1 MDNHSISRL
10 PKGLIPIAAISALI
24 LVILFAL
31 GVLGGDKKT
40 EAGTTDVKGLA
51 LPSNAKTLKVSNQ
64 MQANLLSWQGTV
76 RSRLA
81 VKISPK
87 LNARIIEIPVHPG
100 DRLKK
105 GVVIAKLDDRE
116 LAAAYNAANASYHA
130 AQAQASL
137 AKTEETRI
145 IELYNKQAVT
155 KQNYD
160 AVLAQA
166 QSALA
171 LANQAAENA
180 RQSKV
185 LQGENILYAPFDG
198 VVGERLQ
205 EPGDMSF
212 PNQPI
217 ITFLKPDDLRLEV
230 AVSDRCSAQLKVGM
244 NVKVQLEVIGQLLTG
259 VVDEISPEI
268 DAQTH
273 SLLVKV
279 SLPNVVG
286 LQQGQFA
293 NLQLACQ
300 ESQQAIFIPKS
311 AVVHYGQLQAVTIVD
326 GQRGHVRHIRTGKEN
341 GSLVQVLSGLHD
353 GDIIIIIESGLNP

>member
-353 GDIIIIIESGLNP
+353 GDIIMLESGLNP

>member
-353 GDIIIIIESGLNP
+353 GDIIIESGLNP

>member
-1 MDNHSISRL
+1 MDKHSISRL
-10 PKGLIPIAAISALI
+10 PKGLIPVAAISTLI

-40 EAGTTDVKGLA
+40 EAGNTDVKGIA
-51 LPSNAKTLKVSNQ
+51 LPGHAKTMTVSNQ
-64 MQANLLSWQGTV
+64 LEANFLSWQGTV

-87 LNARIIEIPVHPG
+87 LNARIIELPVHSG

-105 GVVIAKLDDRE
+105 GAVIAKLDDRE
-116 LAAAYNAANASYHA
+116 LAAAYNAANASFHA
-130 AQAQASL
+130 AQAQAGL
-137 AKTEETRI
+137 AKTEEARI
-145 IELYNKQAVT
+145 IDLYNKQAVT
-155 KQNYD
+155 RQNYD

-166 QSALA
+166 KSAQA

-185 LQGENILYAPFDG
+185 LQGEHILYAPFDG

-205 EPGDMSF
+205 EPGDMSL

-244 NVKVQLEVIGQLLTG
+244 SVKVQVEVIGQLLTG

-268 DAQTH
+268 DAKTH
-273 SLLVKV
+273 SQQLKV
-279 SLPNVVG
+279 SLPNVAG

-293 NLQLACQ
+293 NLELACQ
-300 ESQQAIFIPKS
+300 EAQQTLFIPKS
-311 AVVHYGQLQAVTIVD
+311 AVVQYGQLQAVKIVD
-326 GQRGHVRHIRTGKEN
+326 DQRLHVRHIRTGKEQ
-341 GSLVQVLSGLHD
+341 GLLVQVLSGLHD
-353 GDIIIIIESGLNP
+353 GDTILIESGLNP

>member
-198 VVGERLQ
+198 VGGERLQ

-353 GDIIIIIESGLNP
+353 GDIIIIESGLNP

>member
-1 MDNHSISRL
+1 MDNHSLSRL

-40 EAGTTDVKGLA
+40 EAGNTDVKGLA
-51 LPSNAKTLKVSNQ
+51 LPSHAKTLKVSTQ

-76 RSRLA
+76 HSRLA
-81 VKISPK
+81 VKISSK
-87 LNARIIEIPVHPG
+87 LNARIIELPVHPG
-100 DRLKK
+100 ERLKK
-105 GVVIAKLDDRE
+105 GAVIAKLDDRE
-116 LAAAYNAANASYHA
+116 LAAAYNAANASFHA
-130 AQAQASL
+130 AQAQAGL
-137 AKTEETRI
+137 AKTEAARI
-145 IELYNKQAVT
+145 IDLYNKQAVT
-155 KQNYD
+155 RQNYD
-160 AVLAQA
+160 AVLAQT

-198 VVGERLQ
+198 VVAERLQ
-205 EPGDMSF
+205 EPGDMSL

-230 AVSDRCSAQLKVGM
+230 AVSDRCFAQLKVGM
-244 NVKVQLEVIGQLLTG
+244 SVKVQLEVIGQLLTG

-273 SLLVKV
+273 SQQLKV
-279 SLPNVVG
+279 SLPKVAG

-293 NLQLACQ
+293 NLELACR
-300 ESQQAIFIPKS
+300 ESQQALFIPKS
-311 AVVHYGQLQAVTIVD
+311 AVVQYGQLQAVNIVD
-326 GQRGHVRHIRTGKEN
+326 GQRIHIRHIRTGKEQ
-341 GSLVQVLSGLHD
+341 GLLVQVLSGLHD
-353 GDIIIIIESGLNP
+353 GDTIMIESGLNP

>member
-166 QSALA
+166 QSAQA
-171 LANQAAENA
+171 LANQAADNA

-353 GDIIIIIESGLNP
+353 GDIIIIESGLNP